1 MISHDSPL
9 PAPGSRTK
17 QPDMAVRIG
26 SLEMQNPVTVASG
39 TFGYGPEYADLV
51 DLDRLGAV
59 TVKGISTEP
68 HVGNSMPR
76 TFETFAGMLNA
87 IGLPGPGAQ
96 KFIKKYLPFFED
108 YRVPLIVNIWGKTV
122 EDYSRVAEIFN
133 DQSRINA
140 LEVNVSCP
148 NVKEGGALY
157 GTDVSLFRTVVDT
170 VRAKT
175 QKPLIIKLAPN
186 VADIKLFARAAEEC
200 GADAVSIMNSYP
212 AMAINIETRKPQ
224 LANRTGGLSGPAIK
238 PIAVKL
244 VWEAA
249 KAVKIPII
257 GMGGITSPEDALEF
271 IIAGA
276 SAVAVG
282 TANFT
287 DPSTAVRVIEGME
300 KWMAAKGIG
309 SVAELKGTV
318 QA

>member
-1 MISHDSPL
+1 MN
-9 PAPGSRTK
+9 K
-17 QPDMAVRIG
+17 PDLKVKIG
-26 SLEMQNPVTVASG
+26 AMEMKNPVTVASG
-39 TFGYGPEYADLV
+39 TFGYGPEYAELV
-51 DLDRLGAV
+51 DLDRLGAM
-59 TVKGISTEP
+59 TVKGISAEP
-68 HVGNSMPR
+68 HVGNATPR
-76 TFETFAGMLNA
+76 TFETVSGMLNA
-87 IGLPGPGAQ
+87 IGLPGPGAVG
-96 KFIKKYLPFFED
+96 FIKKYLPFYEN

-122 EDYSRVAEIFN
+122 EDYSRVAEILN
-133 DQSRINA
+133 DQARISA

-157 GTDVSLFRTVVDT
+157 GTDVNLFRSVVDA

-186 VADIKLFARAAEEC
+186 VADIKAFALAAQNC

-212 AMAINIETRKPQ
+212 AMAIDIETRKPQ

-249 KAVKIPII
+249 KVIQIPII
-257 GMGGITSPEDALEF
+257 GMGGIYRPEDALEF

-276 SAVAVG
+276 TAVAVG
-282 TANFT
+282 TASFT
-287 DPSTAVRVIEGME
+287 DPSAVLRVIDGME
-300 KWMAAKGIG
+300 SWMAAKKIA
-309 SVAELKGTV
+309 SVTELKGTV

>member
-1 MISHDSPL
+1 
-9 PAPGSRTK
+9 
-17 QPDMAVRIG
+17 MAVRIG
-26 SLEMQNPVTVASG
+26 SLEMKNPVTVASG

-87 IGLPGPGAQ
+87 IGLPGPGAHV
-96 KFIKKYLPFFED
+96 FIKKNIPFFEK

-157 GTDVSLFRTVVDT
+157 GTDVNLFRSVVDA

-175 QKPLIIKLAPN
+175 QKPLIVKLAPN

-257 GMGGITSPEDALEF
+257 GMGGISSPEDALEF

-318 QA
+318 KA

>member
-9 PAPGSRTK
+9 PAPGSRPK

-26 SLEMQNPVTVASG
+26 SLEMKNPVTVASG

-51 DLDRLGAV
+51 DLDRLGAI

-68 HVGNSMPR
+68 HMGNSMPR

-87 IGLPGPGAQ
+87 IGLPGPGAHV
-96 KFIKKYLPFFED
+96 FIKKNIPFFEK

-133 DQSRINA
+133 DQPRINA

-157 GTDVSLFRTVVDT
+157 GTDVNLFRSVVDA

-175 QKPLIIKLAPN
+175 QKPLIVKLAPN

-257 GMGGITSPEDALEF
+257 GMGGISSPEDALEF

-300 KWMAAKGIG
+300 KWMAGKGIG
-309 SVAELKGTV
+309 SIAELKGTV

>member
-1 MISHDSPL
+1 
-9 PAPGSRTK
+9 
-17 QPDMAVRIG
+17 
-26 SLEMQNPVTVASG
+26 
-39 TFGYGPEYADLV
+39 
-51 DLDRLGAV
+51 
-59 TVKGISTEP
+59 
-68 HVGNSMPR
+68 
-76 TFETFAGMLNA
+76 
-87 IGLPGPGAQ
+87 
-96 KFIKKYLPFFED
+96 
-108 YRVPLIVNIWGKTV
+108 IWGKTV

-133 DQSRINA
+133 DQTRISA

-157 GTDVSLFRTVVDT
+157 GTDCNLFRTVVDA

-186 VADIKLFARAAEEC
+186 VADIRVFARAAEEC

-212 AMAINIETRKPQ
+212 AMAIDIETCMPQ

-238 PIAVKL
+238 PIAIKL

-249 KAVKIPII
+249 KAINIPII
-257 GMGGITSPEDALEF
+257 GMGGISSPEDALEF

-282 TANFT
+282 TASFT
-287 DPSTAVRVIEGME
+287 DPSIAVRVIEGME
-300 KWMAAKGIG
+300 NWMATKGIG

>member
-1 MISHDSPL
+1 MS
-9 PAPGSRTK
+9 K
-17 QPDMAVRIG
+17 PDLRVKIG
-26 SLEMQNPVTVASG
+26 SLEMKNPVTVASG
-39 TFGYGPEYADLV
+39 TFGYGPEYAALV
-51 DLDRLGAV
+51 DLDRLGAI
-59 TVKGISTEP
+59 TVKGICTEP
-68 HVGNSMPR
+68 HIGNSTPR
-76 TFETFAGMLNA
+76 TFETSGGMLNA

-96 KFIKKYLPFFED
+96 GFIKKTLPFFEK

-122 EDYSRVAEIFN
+122 EDYARVAEIFN
-133 DQSRINA
+133 DQARVNA

-148 NVKEGGALY
+148 NIKEGGALY
-157 GTDVSLFRTVVDT
+157 GTDCNLFRTVVDA

-212 AMAINIETRKPQ
+212 AMAIDIETRKPQ

-244 VWEAA
+244 VWETA
-249 KAVKIPII
+249 KVVRIPII

-276 SAVAVG
+276 SAVAIG

-300 KWMAAKGIG
+300 KWMAAKGLG

>member
-1 MISHDSPL
+1 MN
-9 PAPGSRTK
+9 K
-17 QPDMAVRIG
+17 KPDMRVKIG
-26 SLEMQNPVTVASG
+26 SMEMKNPVTVASG

-51 DLDRLGAV
+51 DLDRLGAI
-59 TVKGISTEP
+59 TVKGICPEP
-68 HVGNSMPR
+68 HVGNATPR
-76 TFETFAGMLNA
+76 TFETASGMLNA

-96 KFIKKYLPFFED
+96 GFIKKYLPFFEN

-133 DQSRINA
+133 DQPRISA

-157 GTDVSLFRTVVDT
+157 GTDCDLFRSVVDA

-175 QKPLIIKLAPN
+175 EKPLIIKLAPN
-186 VADIKLFARAAEEC
+186 VADIRVFALAAEAC

-212 AMAINIETRKPQ
+212 AMAIDIETRLPQ

-249 KAVKIPII
+249 KVVRIPII
-257 GMGGITSPEDALEF
+257 GMGGITTPDDALEF

-282 TANFT
+282 TASFT

-300 KWMAAKGIG
+300 NWMAAKQIG

-318 QA
+318 RA

>member
-1 MISHDSPL
+1 MN
-9 PAPGSRTK
+9 K
-17 QPDMAVRIG
+17 PDMKIRIG
-26 SLEMQNPVTVASG
+26 SLEMKNPVTVASG
-39 TFGYGPEYADLV
+39 TFGYGPEYAELV
-51 DLDRLGAV
+51 DLDRLGAI
-59 TVKGISTEP
+59 TVKGICPEP
-68 HVGNSMPR
+68 HIGNNTPR
-76 TFETFAGMLNA
+76 TFETHSGMLNA

-96 KFIKKYLPFFED
+96 GFIKKYLPFYEN
-108 YRVPLIVNIWGKTV
+108 YNLPLIVNIWGKTV
-122 EDYSRVAEIFN
+122 EDYARVAEIFN
-133 DQSRINA
+133 DQPRISA

-157 GTDVSLFRTVVDT
+157 GTDCSLFKTVVDA

-186 VADIKLFARAAEEC
+186 VADIRVFARAAEVC

-212 AMAINIETRKPQ
+212 AMAINIETRKPE

-249 KAVKIPII
+249 KAIQIPII
-257 GMGGITSPEDALEF
+257 GMGGIYSPEDALEF

-282 TANFT
+282 TASFT
-287 DPSTAVRVIEGME
+287 DPSTAVRVIDGIEQ
-300 KWMAAKGIG
+300 WMTAKGIH
-309 SVAELKGTV
+309 SVADLCGTV

>member
-1 MISHDSPL
+1 M
-9 PAPGSRTK
+9 K
-17 QPDMAVRIG
+17 
-26 SLEMQNPVTVASG
+26 NPVTVASG
-39 TFGYGPEYADLV
+39 TFGYGPEYAELV
-51 DLDRLGAV
+51 DLDRLGAI
-59 TVKGISTEP
+59 TVKGICPEP
-68 HVGNSMPR
+68 HVGNPVPR
-76 TFETFAGMLNA
+76 TFETASGMLNA

-96 KFIKKYLPFFED
+96 GFIKKYLPFFET
-108 YRVPLIVNIWGKTV
+108 YQVPLIVNIWGKTV

-133 DQSRINA
+133 EQARISA

-157 GTDVSLFRTVVDT
+157 GTDVNLFRTVVDA

-175 QKPLIIKLAPN
+175 EKPLIIKLAPN
-186 VADIKLFARAAEEC
+186 VADIKVFARAAEEC

-212 AMAINIETRKPQ
+212 AMAINIETRKPE

-249 KAVKIPII
+249 KAVRIPII
-257 GMGGITSPEDALEF
+257 GMGGIYSPEDALEF

-276 SAVAVG
+276 TAVAVG
-282 TANFT
+282 TASFT
-287 DPSTAVRVIEGME
+287 DPSTAIRVIEGME

-309 SVAELKGTV
+309 SVAELRGTV

>member
-9 PAPGSRTK
+9 SAPGSRPK

-26 SLEMQNPVTVASG
+26 SLEMKNPVTVASG

-87 IGLPGPGAQ
+87 IGLPGPGAHM
-96 KFIKKYLPFFED
+96 FIKKHLPFFEK
-108 YRVPLIVNIWGKTV
+108 YRVPLIVNVWGKTV

-133 DQSRINA
+133 DQPRINA

-157 GTDVSLFRTVVDT
+157 GTDVNLFRSVVDA

-175 QKPLIIKLAPN
+175 QKPLIVKLAPN

-257 GMGGITSPEDALEF
+257 GMGGISSPEDALEF

-318 QA
+318 KA

>member
-1 MISHDSPL
+1 MKNS
-9 PAPGSRTK
+9 
-17 QPDMAVRIG
+17 DMRVKIG
-26 SLEMQNPVTVASG
+26 ALEMKNPVTVASG
-39 TFGYGPEYADLV
+39 TFGYGPEYAELV
-51 DLDRLGAV
+51 DLDRLGAI
-59 TVKGISTEP
+59 TVKGICPEP
-68 HVGNSMPR
+68 HIGNSMPR
-76 TFETFAGMLNA
+76 TFETHGGMLNA

-96 KFIKKYLPFFED
+96 GFIKKYLPFFD
-108 YRVPLIVNIWGKTV
+108 NYRVPLIVNIWGKTV
-122 EDYSRVAEIFN
+122 EDYSHVAEIFN
-133 DQSRINA
+133 NQARISA

-157 GTDVSLFRTVVDT
+157 GTDVNLFRTVVDA

-186 VADIKLFARAAEEC
+186 VADIKVFARAAEEC

-212 AMAINIETRKPQ
+212 AMAIDIETRKPQ

-249 KAVKIPII
+249 KAVKIPIV

-276 SAVAVG
+276 TAVAVG
-282 TANFT
+282 TASFT

-309 SVAELKGTV
+309 SVEELKGTV